1 MNRKLA
7 FLPASHVSQ
16 VCLLGCGCGLQVALL
31 QCRDG
36 TVLSVCVLVV
46 VVLK

>member
-1 MNRKLA
+1 MNGKLA

-16 VCLLGCGCGLQVALL
+16 VCLLGGGCGLQVSLL
-31 QCRDG
+31 QCGDC
-36 TVLSVCVLVV
+36 TVLGICVLVV